1 MSEFWFSSHGSL
13 VFIAGIGEETLLK
26 AFWIFKKENTASP
39 S

>member
-1 MSEFWFSSHGSL
+1 MSEFWFSSPGSL

-26 AFWIFKKENTASP
+26 AFWIFKKNTASP